1 MSPNSIYLLKHAVVK
16 NGGCTLFSARLCLV
30 AMYGW
35 MSQFET
41 GTASWNFQLHV
52 HDRPRMSIHTNHFIY
67 SSLVCYPLHTFVLPT
82 TKYNR
87 TWAVLTAGRKLGIAS
102 WLWSCNMSLVS
113 GLGELKLLSEGSII
127 TFCVFH
133 LQMMSLVSITLY
145 PCMHNNRP
153 KGSSLLSVCGA
164 GETKWNVYIVPIH

>member
-67 SSLVCYPLHTFVLPT
+67 SSLACYPLHTFALPT
-82 TKYNR
+82 TKYNCA
-87 TWAVLTAGRKLGIAS
+87 WGVLTAGGKLGIAS
-102 WLWSCNMSLVS
+102 WLWSTCLLIVS
-113 GLGELKLLSEGSII
+113 GLGELKLLSEGSRI
-127 TFCVFH
+127 TFCV
-133 LQMMSLVSITLY
+133 SSIYKSCLWSVTLY
-145 PCMHNNRP
+145 PCTTIGLKEVP
-153 KGSSLLSVCGA
+153 FSVCVVLVKQNGMH
-164 GETKWNVYIVPIH
+164 I

>member
-30 AMYGW
+30 AMYVW

-67 SSLVCYPLHTFVLPT
+67 SSLHLVCYPLHTFALPT
-82 TKYNR
+82 TKYNC
-87 TWAVLTAGRKLGIAS
+87 TWAVLTVGRKLGIAS
-102 WLWSCNMSLVS
+102 WLWSTCLLIVS
-113 GLGELKLLSEGSII
+113 GLGELKLLGEGSII
-127 TFCVFH
+127 TFCV
-133 LQMMSLVSITLY
+133 SSIYKWCLWSVTLY
-145 PCMHNNRP
+145 PCTTIGLKEVP
-153 KGSSLLSVCGA
+153 FSVCVVLVKQNGMH
-164 GETKWNVYIVPIH
+164 I